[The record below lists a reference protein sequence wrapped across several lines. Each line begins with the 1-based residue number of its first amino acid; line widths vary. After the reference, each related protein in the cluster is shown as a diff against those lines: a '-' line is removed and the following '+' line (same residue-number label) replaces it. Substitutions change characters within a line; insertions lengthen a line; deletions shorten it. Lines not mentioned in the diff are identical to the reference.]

1 VGSLQAQEF
10 ASLTAAGDVSL
21 EQSLAWHLRANH
33 YPPVPLSMIEPCI
46 QAIEIGQRYQWGDAD
61 LNDRVDLPDGVLQ
74 RGRLSK
80 RITWM
85 RSSNQR
91 RKNNVRNIHRRM
103 AGDCSSVR
111 DCPDYRRDLMAAK

>member
-1 VGSLQAQEF
+1 VGSLQVQEF

-61 LNDRVDLPDGVLQ
+61 LNDRVDLPDGVLW
-74 RGRLSK
+74 RGEENAPAWAIIEAHHLDAFIQSEEEE
-80 RITWM
+80 
-85 RSSNQR
+85 
-91 RKNNVRNIHRRM
+91 
-103 AGDCSSVR
+103 
-111 DCPDYRRDLMAAK
+111 

>member
-33 YPPVPLSMIEPCI
+33 YPPVPLSMIQACV

-61 LNDRVDLPDGVLQ
+61 LNDRVDLPDGVLWREQ
-74 RGRLSK
+74 GSAPAWAIIEAHHLDAFIQSEEEE
-80 RITWM
+80 
-85 RSSNQR
+85 
-91 RKNNVRNIHRRM
+91 
-103 AGDCSSVR
+103 
-111 DCPDYRRDLMAAK
+111 